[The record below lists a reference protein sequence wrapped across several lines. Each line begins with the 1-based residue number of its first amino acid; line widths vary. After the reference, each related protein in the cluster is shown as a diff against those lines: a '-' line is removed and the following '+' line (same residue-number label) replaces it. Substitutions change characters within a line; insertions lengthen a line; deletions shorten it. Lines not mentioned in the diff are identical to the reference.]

1 MDQPN
6 WKLLTI
12 ESDTRVIEAEYVEG
26 RLAGFVSRAKQHD
39 EITGFRLRERLSNL
53 LRRLAGFIDRR
64 NVNCSI
70 RVGVIKVEGIGI
82 SRDVSKADL
91 KSSAANG
98 AGKAVAIGA
107 NDANTTNIHFDI
119 DLLGQ
124 FVRPGKRIIFYFP
137 A

>member
-1 MDQPN
+1 MDQAN

-39 EITGFRLRERLSNL
+39 EITGFRLRERLGNL
-53 LRRLAGFIDRR
+53 LHRLAGFVDGR

-70 RVGVIKVEGIGI
+70 RVGVIKVERIGI
-82 SRDVSKADL
+82 SRDVSKVDL
-91 KSSAANG
+91 KGSTANSAS
-98 AGKAVAIGA
+98 KPVAVGA
-107 NDANTTNIHFDI
+107 NDASTTNIHFDI

-124 FVRPGKRIIFYFP
+124 FVRPGKRIVFYFP